1 MKTETTLRMAR
12 NSLLCFFMA
21 LAAGLLAAC
30 GGGGGG
36 DVGGGGGNGNT
47 FLAYLVDAPV
57 EGATYSGP
65 TRPVPDETGENGV
78 FMASEGVFEFSVGAT
93 TLGSVRLNSD
103 WAKSQVTPADF
114 MDVDEARVIDIARIL
129 QGLDGDKNPRN
140 GISIPQTARDQLTVD
155 LFADTVVIASL
166 AADPE
171 FVFEPNGI
179 NLTIPEEGVAS
190 AHLIATRQ
198 CLFSGG
204 YAGSYRST
212 VTSDSPAEGEA
223 YFVLEPFASR
233 TTGVEKRRNGQVD
246 ILGFLPDL
254 PDVGVIGNV
263 IALDSRPNG
272 FTLTFVTP
280 RLVNGIWTNRDASG
294 SGIYR
299 LTRIAGDP
307 TAVGRVVGTEYES
320 SGDTQ
325 TTVGLYVLDYF
336 TGDNGGFRGQYYDVT
351 TGQFSA
357 LDLTIAGGA
366 WPTEVA
372 AATMA
377 LTLSG
382 TRGGDNTTVTM
393 GVIRVSG
400 NHGTFEGA
408 ASDSDAL
415 EGTWCD
421 LVRSTEVAV
430 SGGVLV
436 ESLAMSH
443 SRIGGDVSAHRLSRY
458 LDSGFP
464 ANTAIDGVQI
474 LG

>member
-1 MKTETTLRMAR
+1 MKTENTLRTVR

-21 LAAGLLAAC
+21 LGAGFLVAC

-36 DVGGGGGNGNT
+36 TST
-47 FLAYLVDAPV
+47 FPTYLTDAPV
-57 EGATYSGP
+57 EGAEYSGP
-65 TRPVPDETGENGV
+65 TSSDVTGKGGV
-78 FMASEGVFEFSVGAT
+78 FTASEGVFEFSVGAT
-93 TLGSVRLNSD
+93 PLGSVRLNSD
-103 WAKSQVTPADF
+103 WDNSHVTPADF
-114 MDVDEARVIDIARIL
+114 IGVDEAQVITIARIL
-129 QGLDGDKNPRN
+129 QGLDQNRIHGD
-140 GISIPQTARDQLTVD
+140 GISISQSARDLTVN
-155 LFADTVVIASL
+155 LLAYTAFTASL
-166 AADPE
+166 NRLDKLSVG
-171 FVFEPNGI
+171 F
-179 NLTIPEEGVAS
+179 TIAVNSVTLMVPSEDDAGNR
-190 AHLIATRQ
+190 LIATRQ
-198 CLFSGG
+198 CLYSGG
-204 YAGSYRST
+204 YAGSYRSNDP
-212 VTSDSPAEGEA
+212 DSSAAGEA
-223 YFVLEPFASR
+223 YFVLEPFANQAMV
-233 TTGVEKRRNGQVD
+233 VERRNGNVSG
-246 ILGFLPDL
+246 LAGFTASA
-254 PDVGVIGNV
+254 VGVRGSV
-263 IALDSRPNG
+263 IALTRDDIDNLTNV
-272 FTLTFVTP
+272 TLTFVTP
-280 RLVNGIWTNRDASG
+280 RLVNGIWTNPAGTD

-299 LTRIAGDP
+299 LTRVAGDP
-307 TAVGRVVGTEYES
+307 TAVGRVVGTEY
-320 SGDTQ
+320 GDGDPRPTA
-325 TTVGLYVLDYF
+325 GLYVLDYF
-336 TGDNGGFRGQYYDVT
+336 AGDNSGFRGQYYDVA
-351 TGQFSA
+351 TGQSSA

-393 GVIRVSG
+393 GVIRVSD

-458 LDSGFP
+458 LDSG
-464 ANTAIDGVQI
+464 IDGVQI